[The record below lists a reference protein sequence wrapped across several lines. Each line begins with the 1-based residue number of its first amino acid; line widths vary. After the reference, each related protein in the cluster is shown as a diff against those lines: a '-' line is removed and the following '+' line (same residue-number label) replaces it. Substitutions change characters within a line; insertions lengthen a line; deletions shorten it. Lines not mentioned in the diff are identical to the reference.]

1 MTEVRSRLVIIGNGF
16 DLAHGFKTSYTDFI
30 IWYLNDCMQKTYK
43 QFNYRD
49 TLLETSR
56 PNMIRTFQKVTV
68 IKDFQEISAKNDI
81 KIIQISRF
89 FEKLINSH
97 NEYNWVDIEN
107 EYYQLVVSIYN
118 RLIDVNNYNKRH
130 SFILEIKKLNEEFE
144 FLRYKLE
151 EYLIFVQKDF
161 IEQSIPNPDG
171 KFNKLFQ
178 KYFDKIEESRTIIT
192 GNKIKNVFLNFNYT
206 NTVEKLLKYPS
217 HNYELIYIH
226 GKLNES
232 KNPVIFGFG
241 DETDEYYEKIENLK
255 INDF

>member
-1 MTEVRSRLVIIGNGF
+1 MAEVRSKLVIIGNGF

-81 KIIQISRF
+81 KIIQISPF

-107 EYYQLVVSIYN
+107 EYYQSVVSYYEN
-118 RLIDVNNYNKRH
+118 VRNNSSRMDWI
-130 SFILEIKKLNEEFE
+130 SELKKLNEEFE
-144 FLRYKLE
+144 FLRDKLE
-151 EYLIFVQKDF
+151 EYLAIIQRENIQKL
-161 IEQSIPNPDG
+161 SPN
-171 KFNKLFQ
+171 F
-178 KYFDKIEESRTIIT
+178 ESGFGDLYIR
-192 GNKIKNVFLNFNYT
+192 NFYHQFKDSRYKCLFLNFNYT
-206 NTVEKLLKYPS
+206 NTPKPQTP
-217 HNYELIYIH
+217 
-226 GKLNES
+226 
-232 KNPVIFGFG
+232 NP
-241 DETDEYYEKIENLK
+241 L
-255 INDF
+255 